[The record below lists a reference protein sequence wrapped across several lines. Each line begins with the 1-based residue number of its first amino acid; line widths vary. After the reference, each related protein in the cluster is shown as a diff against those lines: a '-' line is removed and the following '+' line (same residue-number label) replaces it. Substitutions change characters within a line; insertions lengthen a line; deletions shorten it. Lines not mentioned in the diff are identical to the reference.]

1 MNLLWSAGGIA
12 FKLGGGGPLAG
23 GDQYIPWIHI
33 DDEVGLLLWALD
45 TVDISGPVNAA
56 APNPVTNGT
65 FSKCSA
71 SAEAPGVLPPAP
83 KFAVTAMRGSEVAD
97 FVTASLRVMPRRALD
112 KGYTFRFPE
121 LEPALRDLL
130 GK

>member
-1 MNLLWSAGGIA
+1 MPGARLSPIEQPQPGTLS
-12 FKLGGGGPLAG
+12 PD
-23 GDQYIPWIHI
+23 GDQYMPWIHI
-33 DDEVGLLLWALD
+33 DDEVGVILWALD

-56 APNPVTNGT
+56 APNPVTNRT
-65 FSKCSA
+65 FSKLL
-71 SAEAPGVLPPAP
+71 GKVLKRPAFFPAP